1 LPLKV
6 NVILTQQI
14 SLKSAG

>member
-1 LPLKV
+1 LPFKV

-14 SLKSAG
+14 SLKSAV